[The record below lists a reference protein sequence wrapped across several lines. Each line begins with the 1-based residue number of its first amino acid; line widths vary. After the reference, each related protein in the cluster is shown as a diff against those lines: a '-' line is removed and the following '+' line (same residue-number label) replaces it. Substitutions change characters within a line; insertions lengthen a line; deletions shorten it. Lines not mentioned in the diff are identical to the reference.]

1 MHKHLVSR
9 FAAAG
14 LRLDLTDRPFVAAVT
29 GRGGQDI
36 VQIDIQRKVKGNLR
50 HEWFRI
56 FPGNEDNRIE
66 VVGTDKRIGQLVLMV
81 HEPPRDFEEQ
91 VPWATLNHVQQRDPA
106 NWLDLLCKENGFR
119 KTDVKV
125 RKGIKGRA
133 VSVTV
138 KRKTSS
144 RKRHFLLGLDERQ
157 LFIAQLP
164 KAVSTVRDAHGSL
177 KAPTVVLA
185 DGRHE
190 RTIRQGEWFFLK
202 PSEFEIARIEEGI
215 KKNVIKLERKV
226 PIGPFSDGSIR
237 GPKVRQF
244 RGNPHTAD
252 ELVVLPGLPQ
262 GDARWPVRSRE
273 VFIRGKVRH
282 VDHETVSFSS
292 WRKVIRNNEPNQG
305 QALGVGWV
313 D

>member
-1 MHKHLVSR
+1 MHEYLIRR
-9 FAAAG
+9 FEAAG
-14 LRLDLTDRPFVAAVT
+14 LRLELTDRAFVPGVSS
-29 GRGGQDI
+29 QDI

-56 FPGNEDNRIE
+56 FPGHEDNRIE
-66 VVGTDKRIGQLVLMV
+66 VVGTDKRIGQVVLMV

-91 VPWATLNHVQQRDPA
+91 VPYSTLAHLQQRDPL
-106 NWLDLLCKENGFR
+106 NWLDLLCQENRVR
-119 KTDVKV
+119 KTDVTV
-125 RKGIKGRA
+125 RKGKNGRA
-133 VSVTV
+133 LAVTV

-144 RKRHFLLGLDERQ
+144 RKRHFLMGLDERQ

-164 KAVSTVRDAHGSL
+164 KAVSTVRDAHASL
-177 KAPTVVLA
+177 KSPTVILA

-190 RTIRQGEWFFLK
+190 RTTRQGEWFFLK
-202 PSEFEIARIEEGI
+202 PSDDEVARIEMGI
-215 KKNVIKLERKV
+215 KKNVLKLERKV
-226 PIGPFSDGSIR
+226 PIGPFSDGSVR
-237 GPKVRQF
+237 GLKVRQL

-252 ELVVLPGLPQ
+252 ELVVLLPVNSTV
-262 GDARWPVRSRE
+262 GPWPVRSRE

-292 WRKVIRNNEPNQG
+292 WKKVIRNNEPNQG